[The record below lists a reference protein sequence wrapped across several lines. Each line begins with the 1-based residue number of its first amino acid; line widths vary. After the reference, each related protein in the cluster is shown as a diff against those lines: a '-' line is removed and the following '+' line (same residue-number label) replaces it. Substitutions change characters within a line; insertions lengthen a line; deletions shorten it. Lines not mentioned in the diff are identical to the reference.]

1 MSAYDALFGFNP
13 RLDNCS
19 QNKNSTSLITTKEVV
34 INVLQH
40 GEQLAHILGKANG
53 TCVCMCLYVFVYV
66 DLSLI
71 VEIAPIF
78 NYIEYIFIDCVG
90 SISSITLAAFQ
101 LDVVYVRDR
110 G

>member
-1 MSAYDALFGFNP
+1 MQANLATLIVRKVLKNAFFFLGYVTKEWCSSCAYDALFGFNP

-53 TCVCMCLYVFVYV
+53 TCVSMCLYVFVCVCICLYMSIC
-66 DLSLI
+66 LS
-71 VEIAPIF
+71 
-78 NYIEYIFIDCVG
+78 
-90 SISSITLAAFQ
+90 
-101 LDVVYVRDR
+101 
-110 G
+110 